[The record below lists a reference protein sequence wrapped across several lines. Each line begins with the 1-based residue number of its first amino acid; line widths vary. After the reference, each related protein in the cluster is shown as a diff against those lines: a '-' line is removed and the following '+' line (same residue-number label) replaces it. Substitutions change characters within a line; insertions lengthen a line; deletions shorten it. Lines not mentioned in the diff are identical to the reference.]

1 MQFLRA
7 AIFTFAA
14 ILATSALAQTGG
26 PLSNEQL
33 VQRTQ
38 NGINLTLGGPGH
50 GYEGTLKLKKN
61 GKGNGKALTD
71 SANEINISGTW
82 AIKGDQFCRVWKEHN
97 DGNEICE
104 TWVLTSGRRYG
115 T

>member
-33 VQRTQ
+33 VQLTQ